1 MKNGKKGKNKTLVN
15 SIIATVYF
23 LMFSFLV
30 AGTGNMSEIV
40 FTNPTIPNIILYIS
54 SIVAMLIFLILFLS
68 AWEDIFESEGHPYG

>member
-15 SIIATVYF
+15 SIIATMYF
-23 LMFSFLV
+23 LMFSLLV
-30 AGTGNMSEIV
+30 AGTGSMSEIV